1 MRLPA
6 PRSLPRFSGGPH
18 DARTATAV
26 GRWLGLG
33 VLVCFVTGLVSHGL
47 QTPPDWLAPRLSP
60 RPVWGYR
67 LSQGLHVACGIALVP
82 LLLAKLWVVYPRLFA
97 WPPVRSTANALD
109 RLSVAVLVSVALLE
123 VLLGLQNITQW
134 YPWPFPFKPVH
145 WALAWVLA
153 GSLLLHV
160 GVRLPLVVGGWRRAP
175 GDPVEPERRSLLRGV
190 GAGVAAVTVTTV
202 GQTFTPLRPLNLLA
216 PRDPEPGTAGTTQ
229 GLPINRS
236 AAAAGIDAAALT
248 SPAWRLTVD
257 GPAGYRLSLA
267 ELRALR
273 QHTERL
279 PIACVEGW
287 SASAEWT
294 GVRLRDLVT
303 AAGAPGGTSVRV
315 VSAQQRGGYR
325 VMELPAA
332 YVADPLTLLALRLNG
347 EVLSLDHGFPARI
360 IAPNR
365 PGVWQTKWVAR
376 IEALG

>member
-1 MRLPA
+1 MPA
-6 PRSLPRFSGGPH
+6 PPLPRFSERLH

-33 VLVCFVTGLVSHGL
+33 VLVCFLTGLVSHGV
-47 QTPPDWLAPRLSP
+47 QTPPGWLAPLLP
-60 RPVWGYR
+60 TRPVWGYR
-67 LSQGLHVACGIALVP
+67 VTQGLHVACGIALVP
-82 LLLAKLWVVYPRLFA
+82 LLLVKLWVVYPRLFV
-97 WPPVRSTANALD
+97 WPPVRSVANALD
-109 RLSVAVLVSVALLE
+109 RLSIAVLVSAALLE
-123 VLLGLQNITQW
+123 VLLGLTNITQW

-160 GVRLPLVVGGWRRAP
+160 GVRLGLVVAGWRRVA
-175 GDPVEPERRSLLRGV
+175 GDPVEADRRSLLRGM
-190 GAGVAAVTVTTV
+190 GAGVAAVTLTTV
-202 GQTFTPLRPLNLLA
+202 GQTATPLRPLNLLA

-236 AAAAGIDAAALT
+236 AAAAGVDAAELT
-248 SPAWRLTVD
+248 SPDWRLTVV
-257 GPAGYRLSLA
+257 GEREERLSLGA
-267 ELRALR
+267 LRALP

-294 GVRLRDLVT
+294 GVRLSDLLRRVG
-303 AAGAPGGTSVRV
+303 AAEGASVRV
-315 VSAQQRGGYR
+315 VSAQRSGGYR
-325 VMELPAA
+325 VMEMPAG
-332 YVADPLTLLALRLNG
+332 YVRDPLTLLALRVNG

-376 IEALG
+376 IEVLR